1 MVALSS
7 SAAQRACLLIHKRA
21 ITKSVED
28 GRWRAVRVLELMIER
43 SLKPSSYVWRN
54 VITCCARRKVKATG
68 LLLDWVKLS
77 ERGYADKPPISVFLR
92 A

>member
-28 GRWRAVRVLELMIER
+28 GQWRTAVRVLELMIER
-43 SLKPSSYVWRN
+43 SNRLRMCGVTLSRAVQGGERQRPLDYCWTGSSSRSAAMPTN
-54 VITCCARRKVKATG
+54 
-68 LLLDWVKLS
+68 LDFRL
-77 ERGYADKPPISVFLR
+77 
-92 A
+92 